1 MDTLVIGAALAEHF
15 GHREW
20 TLIGTDKIQLDG
32 SDDVIEISTLEIE
45 ALLSQWSDAK
55 ARLDC
60 RAQRDAL
67 LVASDWTQ
75 VADAPVD
82 QAAWAMYRQS
92 LRDITTQVGFPS
104 AVIWPDKP

>member
-1 MDTLVIGAALAEHF
+1 MFKSIKTAADIAAEDFAQLAA
-15 GHREW
+15 G
-20 TLIGTDKIQLDG
+20 
-32 SDDVIEISTLEIE
+32 V
-45 ALLSQWSDAK
+45 
-55 ARLDC
+55 
-60 RAQRDAL
+60 RAERDAL

>member
-15 GHREW
+15 GHRDW
-20 TLIGTDKIQLDG
+20 TLIGADKVQLDE

-45 ALLSQWSDAK
+45 ALLSQWGNTK
-55 ARLDC
+55 ATLDC
-60 RAQRDAL
+60 RAKRNAL

-82 QAAWAMYRQS
+82 QAEWAVYRQA
-92 LRDITTQVGFPS
+92 LRDVTDQSGFPEN
-104 AVIWPDKP
+104 VVWPVKP